1 MFAMELVTGAPL
13 TERLRSGAVP
23 VSEAL
28 ALAVRDECRWPT
40 CGCVSMDSK
49 PYALAN
55 ASPSRAQEAWGYVG
69 VAGGRRSRSGSRNG
83 DGPTPG
89 PLTARCHSAI
99 VIYIWNVIMYSSNS

>member
-49 PYALAN
+49 PYALAS
-55 ASPSRAQEAWGYVG
+55 ASPSRAQGARGMLGWPEEDNRVLG
-69 VAGGRRSRSGSRNG
+69 AGTVTDPRLGRSR
-83 DGPTPG
+83 
-89 PLTARCHSAI
+89 LVAI
-99 VIYIWNVIMYSSNS
+99 VLS